1 MKKTILALACT
12 ALATPLVF
20 AQAKNFEG
28 FSIGANIANTKTTVE
43 DTSPGGSSIDGT
55 TTGLEL
61 NAQYNWALGQE
72 FVLGVGV
79 TMGTGNNKA
88 GTVPGVGDVTTKSR
102 YSLEFTPGFAISK
115 DILIYGKIASLSG
128 TVELDTVGSESISGV
143 GYGLGVRG
151 MVDKNM
157 FWQVGYDLNQYAE
170 KTSTN
175 FGTTVKGKSNVFSL
189 GMGYKF

>member
-28 FSIGANIANTKTTVE
+28 LSIGANIANTKTTI
-43 DTSPGGSSIDGT
+43 DATAGSTDGT
-55 TTGLEL
+55 TTGLDL

-72 FVLGVGV
+72 FVLGVGI

-88 GTVPGVGDVTTKSR
+88 GTDITGNDITTKNR
-102 YSLEFTPGFAISK
+102 YSLEFTPGFAVSK
-115 DILIYGKIASLSG
+115 DVLVYGKIASLSATAEG
-128 TVELDTVGSESISGV
+128 GGSSTDITGV

-157 FWQVGYDLNQYAE
+157 FWQVGYDLNQYQE
-170 KTSTN
+170 KN
-175 FGTTVKGKSNVFSL
+175 TVKAKSSTFSL

>member
-1 MKKTILALACT
+1 MKKIVLTLAG
-12 ALATPLVF
+12 ALVATPLVF

-28 FSIGANIANTKTTVE
+28 FSVSASLANTKTTI
-43 DTSPGGSSIDGT
+43 DTTGAASIDGT
-55 TTGLEL
+55 TTGLDL

-88 GTVPGVGDVTTKSR
+88 GTSGTTDVVTKNRSA
-102 YSLEFTPGFAISK
+102 LEFTPGFAVSK
-115 DILIYGKIASLSG
+115 DVLIYGKIASLNA
-128 TVELDTVGSESISGV
+128 TVDSATSTSISGL

-157 FWQVGYDLNQYAE
+157 FWQVGYDSNKYDE
-170 KTSTN
+170 KNTST
-175 FGTTVKGKSNVFSL
+175 VKSTVFSL
-189 GMGYKF
+189 GVGYKF